1 MIIKCQSCDSVG
13 QPVRVLRLQLPA
25 HHFHGDRKTW
35 GKRRRCTGHTASGTV
50 WYDRDCA
57 NAREGGCREG
67 AAPPELSLFIAGC
80 KDQNGCTG
88 AIQKECSPHELLA
101 AHDTQLQTWYG
112 MTRTVQTQERGGA
125 GGAQPPLNRSHYN
138 VQFQCK
144 LQRRLRP
151 IFCDPQDHTLL
162 VFYMNRLFFIRGGN

>member
-1 MIIKCQSCDSVG
+1 M
-13 QPVRVLRLQLPA
+13 
-25 HHFHGDRKTW
+25 T
-35 GKRRRCTGHTASGTV
+35 GTV
-50 WYDRDCA
+50 QMQER
-57 NAREGGCREG
+57 GGAGG
-67 AAPPELSLFIAGC
+67 AQPPPELSIHFNAAMQCRL
-80 KDQNGCTG
+80 QRPEWLRNGTG
-88 AIQKECSPHELLA
+88 AFQKECSPPELLA